1 MGYPKRKKK
10 REEALFPTLFFEVDR
25 IIKNKLKEKIS
36 SPNSLTS

>member
-1 MGYPKRKKK
+1 MGYPKRKKREK
-10 REEALFPTLFFEVDR
+10 RLYFLPFFEVDR